1 MNNVYEENNCL
12 DLRAEV
18 NDLRDRLYQFKA
30 ARSTPT
36 HSSHTYTPHKSC
48 SYCSNPYHCSS
59 NCPSWGQLSNFSYE
73 QMNTSFSYPGC
84 DSNSNFYNPN
94 WSNQSDFSWSAQTIG
109 NYAPQFQ
116 ELHHSNYLQFGHQ
129 AQPPVYQVPQHAPQS
144 SLEDMMKAL
153 MQSTDKFMQRTDQ
166 AVQSN
171 TRDIQ
176 ELKGSVARIEGQIG
190 HLVTELNR
198 IEEEELQSQLMI
210 ERHYMSDED
219 DSEIFYHE
227 YTQVTTTLDEDVIVD
242 NNEEQV
248 ENIEQIEHHK
258 KSQPP
263 ADPNLPSDMEV
274 STKAPVCIA
283 VPFETHQEPKV
294 SSLDC
299 LQEPSYAK
307 ILKDLCKQA
316 QKSRNH
322 FPKKILRSK
331 QFYIRWRNIIPEGYK
346 VLKKKGWKGLIG
358 HQYDRGKRC
367 KVFSSSLFSALHST
381 FSCFP
386 FSLIVFSFVFVSNS
400 N

>member
-1 MNNVYEENNCL
+1 MNNVYEEN
-12 DLRAEV
+12 
-18 NDLRDRLYQFKA
+18 K
-30 ARSTPT
+30 T

-59 NCPSWGQLSNFSYE
+59 NCPSWGQLYNFSYE

-84 DSNSNFYNPN
+84 DSNFNFYNPN
-94 WSNQSDFSWSAQTIG
+94 WSNQSDFSWSTQTIG

-116 ELHHSNYLQFGHQ
+116 EVHHSDYPRFNHQ
-129 AQPPVYQVPQHAPQS
+129 AQPPAYQPPQLAPQS
-144 SLEDMMKAL
+144 SLEEMMKAF
-153 MQSTDKFMQRTDQ
+153 MQLTDKNLQ
-166 AVQSN
+166 ALTQSNDKLTNATMSN

-274 STKAPVCIA
+274 STKAPACIA

-307 ILKDLCKQA
+307 ILKYLCKQA

-331 QFYIRWRNIIPEGYK
+331 QFYIRWRNILPEGYK
-346 VLKKKGWKGLIG
+346 ILKKKGWKGLIG